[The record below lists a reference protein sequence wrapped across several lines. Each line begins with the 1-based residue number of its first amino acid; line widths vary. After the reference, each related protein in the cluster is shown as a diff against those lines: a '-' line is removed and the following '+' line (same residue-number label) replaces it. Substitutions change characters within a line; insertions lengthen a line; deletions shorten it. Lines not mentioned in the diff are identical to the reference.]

1 MSTSPECGRSFVR
14 VPSAKSAK
22 SPDTVLLI
30 SAPESS
36 LRQTAS
42 SPLTQLNANVITS
55 QGMSRPT
62 ARATH
67 LASAMDFGHGRAART
82 CFNDTR
88 ALYRRPRAWADERTI
103 ILPL

>member
-42 SPLTQLNANVITS
+42 SPPTQLNAGTQMSSRTGEDHSPCITS
-55 QGMSRPT
+55 SNDKLDHRVDC
-62 ARATH
+62 AIH
-67 LASAMDFGHGRAART
+67 SACG
-82 CFNDTR
+82 C
-88 ALYRRPRAWADERTI
+88 
-103 ILPL
+103 